1 MTVIEI
7 ILVFLII
14 YVLSILFHIWRNGRP
29 NYICDYLELF
39 IDALLTAIIIVILL
53 GIIFVIGYDLWHVPW
68 YDWFHNRLW

>member
-14 YVLSILFHIWRNGRP
+14 YVLSMLLHIWLNGKP
-29 NYICDYLELF
+29 INISDYLELF

-53 GIIFVIGYDLWHVPW
+53 GIIFAIGYGLWHAPW
-68 YDWFHNRLW
+68 YNLFHNKLW